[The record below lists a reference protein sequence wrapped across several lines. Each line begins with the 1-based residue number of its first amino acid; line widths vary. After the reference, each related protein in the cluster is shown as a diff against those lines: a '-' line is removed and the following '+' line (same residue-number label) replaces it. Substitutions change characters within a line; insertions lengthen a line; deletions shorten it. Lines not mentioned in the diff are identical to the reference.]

1 MNAWRKMKDRHSRH
15 VRLVLGVMFSSFVVF
30 ETLGKEDNPT
40 IRVSTLSSRD
50 LPAEFDSATTYHYVF
65 VCSNPESLITELWNG
80 DVRVWQAWM
89 PLDNMCMGPV
99 GPQFTVQ
106 LQEEDPDILDFN
118 FAPGD
123 GRLHC
128 ATSLKRFLVSE

>member
-1 MNAWRKMKDRHSRH
+1 MKTWGTMTGQHFRAIRF
-15 VRLVLGVMFSSFVVF
+15 VLVLMFSTFAVVQ
-30 ETLGKEDNPT
+30 TSGRGDNPT

-65 VCSNPESLITELWNG
+65 VCTNPESLITELWNA

-106 LQEEDPDILDFN
+106 LQEEDPDIVDFD
-118 FAPGD
+118 FVPGD

-128 ATSLKRFLVSE
+128 ATQLKRFVVSD

>member
-1 MNAWRKMKDRHSRH
+1 MDGWIKKTGWHSRS
-15 VRLVLGVMFSSFVVF
+15 VRLIVAVICSAFASFQ
-30 ETLGKEDNPT
+30 TSGRSDNPT

-128 ATSLKRFLVSE
+128 ATSLKRFIVSE